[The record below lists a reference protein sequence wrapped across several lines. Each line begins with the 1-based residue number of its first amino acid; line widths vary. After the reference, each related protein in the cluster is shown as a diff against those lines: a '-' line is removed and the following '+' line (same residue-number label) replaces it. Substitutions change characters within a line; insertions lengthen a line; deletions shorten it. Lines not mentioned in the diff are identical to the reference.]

1 MRAQFHRF
9 KPPFPLITLLVAAF
23 PVLLIF
29 DLLGYAFKAAV
40 HLGHW
45 PSYANPDPKQLGW
58 RFHHGVLQ
66 LEWIGFPVVS
76 LSAIILAILGRFH
89 SRDFPTWS
97 VILLTIASFVVFL
110 LYSRLDPGGMV
121 AWFWD

>member
-58 RFHHGVLQ
+58 SYEHGVVL
-66 LEWIGFPVVS
+66 LAWISFPMVS
-76 LSAIILAILGRFH
+76 LGAIILAILGRFR
-89 SRDFPTWS
+89 SQNFPAWS
-97 VILLTIASFVVFL
+97 VSLVAIASFVVFL
-110 LYSRLDPGGMV
+110 VYCRIDPGGMV